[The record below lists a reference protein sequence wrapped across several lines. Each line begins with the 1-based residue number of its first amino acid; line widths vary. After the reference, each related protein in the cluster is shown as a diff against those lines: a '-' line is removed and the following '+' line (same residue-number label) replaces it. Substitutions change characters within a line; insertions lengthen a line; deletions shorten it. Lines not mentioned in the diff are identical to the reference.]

1 MTTRVVAHI
10 ALSVLVYVA
19 TGRNSMGE
27 RVLAEIVDADKN
39 GTVHGVVW
47 DRTARV
53 PVTGEWSGM
62 GMVEVR
68 GPEGREYELE
78 VVE

>member
-1 MTTRVVAHI
+1 MKCYYHSADLDGHC
-10 ALSVLVYVA
+10 S
-19 TGRNSMGE
+19 G
-27 RVLAEIVDADKN
+27 EIV
-39 GTVHGVVW
+39 
-47 DRTARV
+47 RRRY
-53 PVTGEWSGM
+53 PECQMIGEWSGL